1 MSLYRSF
8 LFAPGNHARRT
19 EKALALGADAVILD
33 LEDACPAAEK
43 VATRETVV
51 AALQRPRAS
60 KGYIRVNPISTE
72 YGYGDIVACVR
83 AGVDGLVIPK
93 IERADE
99 MRTVEWLVRQIEREQ
114 GLTPGGLDLMPI
126 LETGLGLANAR
137 AIAEAGTR
145 VRRLNF
151 GAGDFTLDVDLAWT
165 ADEAEFA
172 PYRAALVL
180 ASRAAGLEP
189 PVDTVWVA
197 LPDTDGFARSAARAR
212 ALGFQG
218 KLCIHPDQVAVVH
231 AAFTPD
237 AAQVARAQKI
247 VAAFE
252 EAERTGSAAIRVDGQ
267 FIDYPFLYKARRVLA
282 AARAAGVV
290 GA

>member
-19 EKALALGADAVILD
+19 EKALSLGADAVILD

-43 VATRETVV
+43 IATRAVV
-51 AALQRPRAS
+51 VEALQRPRQAT
-60 KGYIRVNPISTE
+60 GYIRVNPLSTE
-72 YGYGDIVACVR
+72 YGYGDIVATVR

-99 MRTVEWLVRQIEREQ
+99 LRTAIWLVEQIEREQ
-114 GLTPGGLDLMPI
+114 GLQAGALDLVPI
-126 LETGLGLANAR
+126 IETGLGLANVR
-137 AIAEAGTR
+137 AIAEVGGR
-145 VRRLNF
+145 VRRLAF
-151 GAGDFTLDVDLAWT
+151 GAGDFTLDMDIAWSS
-165 ADEAEFA
+165 DEAEFA
-172 PYRAALVL
+172 PYRAAMVL

-189 PVDTVWVA
+189 PIDTVWVN
-197 LPDTDGFARSAARAR
+197 LPDADGFARSAFRAR
-212 ALGFQG
+212 AMGFQG

-231 AAFTPD
+231 EAFTPSAD
-237 AAQVARAQKI
+237 QITWAKKV

-267 FIDYPFLYKARRVLA
+267 FIDYPFVYKAQRILV
-282 AARAAGVV
+282 AARAAGI
-290 GA
+290 GH

>member
-19 EKALALGADAVILD
+19 EKALSLGADAVILD

-43 VATRETVV
+43 IATRAVV
-51 AALQRPRAS
+51 VEALQRPRKAR
-60 KGYIRVNPISTE
+60 GYVRVNPLSTE
-72 YGYGDIVACVR
+72 YGYGDIVATVR

-99 MRTVEWLVRQIEREQ
+99 LRTAVWLVEQIEREQ
-114 GLTPGGLDLMPI
+114 GLEPGALDLLPI
-126 LETGLGLANAR
+126 IETGIGLANVR

-145 VRRLNF
+145 VHRLAF
-151 GAGDFTLDVDLAWT
+151 GAGDFTLDLDIAWS

-172 PYRAALVL
+172 PYRAAMVL

-189 PVDTVWVA
+189 PIDTVWVN

-212 ALGFQG
+212 AMGFQG
-218 KLCIHPDQVAVVH
+218 KLCIHPDQITMVH
-231 AAFTPD
+231 AAFSPSADQITW
-237 AAQVARAQKI
+237 ATKV

-267 FIDYPFLYKARRVLA
+267 FIDYPFVYKARRILVA
-282 AARAAGVV
+282 AQASDVAY
-290 GA
+290 

>member
-8 LFAPGNHARRT
+8 LFAPGNNARRS
-19 EKALALGADAVILD
+19 EKALGLGADAVILD
-33 LEDACPAAEK
+33 LEDACPASEK
-43 VATRETVV
+43 VATREVVV
-51 AALQRPRAS
+51 AALQRPR
-60 KGYIRVNPISTE
+60 GGRGFIRVNPISTE
-72 YGYGDIVACVR
+72 YGYGDILATVR

-99 MRTVEWLVRQIEREQ
+99 LRTVEWLVQQIEREQ
-114 GLTPGGLDLMPI
+114 GLPQGGIDLVPI
-126 LETGLGLANAR
+126 VETGLGLANVR

-145 VRRLNF
+145 VRRIAF
-151 GAGDFTLDVDLAWT
+151 GAGDFTLDLDVAWSP
-165 ADEAEFA
+165 DEEEFA
-172 PYRAALVL
+172 PYRAAVVL

-189 PVDTVWVA
+189 PIDTVWVD
-197 LPDTDGFARSAARAR
+197 LPNTEGFSRSAARAR

-237 AAQVARAQKI
+237 ARQVDWARRV
-247 VAAFE
+247 VAAFD

-267 FIDYPFLYKARRVLA
+267 FIDYPFVHKARRVLA
-282 AARAAGVV
+282 AARAAGV
-290 GA
+290 AE

>member
-8 LFAPGNHARRT
+8 LFAPGNHARRI
-19 EKALALGADAVILD
+19 EKALSLDADAVILD

-43 VATRETVV
+43 IATRAVV
-51 AALQRPRAS
+51 VEALQRPRKAR
-60 KGYIRVNPISTE
+60 GYVRVNPLSTE
-72 YGYGDIVACVR
+72 YGYGDIVATVR

-99 MRTVEWLVRQIEREQ
+99 LRTAVWLVEQIEREQ
-114 GLTPGGLDLMPI
+114 GLEPGALDLLPI
-126 LETGLGLANAR
+126 IETGLGLANVR

-145 VRRLNF
+145 VRRLAF
-151 GAGDFTLDVDLAWT
+151 GAGDFTLDLDIAWS

-172 PYRAALVL
+172 PYRAAMVL

-189 PVDTVWVA
+189 PIDTVWVD
-197 LPDTDGFARSAARAR
+197 LPNVDGFARSAARAR
-212 ALGFQG
+212 AQGFQG

-231 AAFTPD
+231 AAFSPSSDQMTW
-237 AAQVARAQKI
+237 ATKV

-267 FIDYPFLYKARRVLA
+267 FIDYPFVYKARRILIA
-282 AARAAGVV
+282 AQASGV
-290 GA
+290 AH

>member
-8 LFAPGNHARRT
+8 LFAPGNNARRC
-19 EKALALGADAVILD
+19 EKALGLGADAVILD

-43 VATRETVV
+43 VATREVVV
-51 AALQRPRAS
+51 AALQKPRAG
-60 KGYIRVNPISTE
+60 KGFIRVNPISTE

-83 AGVDGLVIPK
+83 GGIDGLVIPK
-93 IERADE
+93 VERADE
-99 MRTVEWLVRQIEREQ
+99 LRTVEWLVQQIEREQ
-114 GLTPGGLDLMPI
+114 GLAPGGIDLVPI

-145 VRRLNF
+145 VRRIAF
-151 GAGDFTLDVDLAWT
+151 GAGDFTLDLDVAWSP
-165 ADEAEFA
+165 DEEEMA

-189 PVDTVWVA
+189 PIDTVWVD
-197 LPDTDGFARSAARAR
+197 LPNADGFTRSAGRAR
-212 ALGFQG
+212 AMGFQG

-237 AAQVARAQKI
+237 ARQVDWAKRV

-267 FIDYPFLYKARRVLA
+267 FIDYPFVYKAQRVLA
-282 AARAAGVV
+282 AAQAAG
-290 GA
+290 AAR

>member
-19 EKALALGADAVILD
+19 EKALSLDADAVILD

-43 VATRETVV
+43 IATRAVV
-51 AALQRPRAS
+51 VEALQRPRKAR
-60 KGYIRVNPISTE
+60 GYVRVNPLSTE
-72 YGYGDIVACVR
+72 YGYGDIVATVR

-99 MRTVEWLVRQIEREQ
+99 LRTAVWLVEQIEREQ
-114 GLTPGGLDLMPI
+114 GLEPGALDLLPI
-126 LETGLGLANAR
+126 IETGLGLANVR

-145 VRRLNF
+145 VRRLAF
-151 GAGDFTLDVDLAWT
+151 GAGDFTLDLDIAWS

-172 PYRAALVL
+172 PYRAAMVL

-189 PVDTVWVA
+189 PIDTVWVD
-197 LPDTDGFARSAARAR
+197 LPNVDGFARSAARAR
-212 ALGFQG
+212 AQGFQG

-231 AAFTPD
+231 AAFSPSSDQMTW
-237 AAQVARAQKI
+237 ATKV

-267 FIDYPFLYKARRVLA
+267 FIDYPFVYKARRILIA
-282 AARAAGVV
+282 AQASGV
-290 GA
+290 AH